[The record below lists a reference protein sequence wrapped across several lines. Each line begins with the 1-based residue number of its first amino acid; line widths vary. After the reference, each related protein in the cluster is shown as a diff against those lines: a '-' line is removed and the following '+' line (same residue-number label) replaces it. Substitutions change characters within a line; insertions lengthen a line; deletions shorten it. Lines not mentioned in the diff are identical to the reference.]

1 MAKIDTTNPMN
12 KGVSYDAFLKNVKG
26 KVTVDSLLRNAKLSK
41 DETLWI
47 KLELTNYNKN
57 K

>member
-1 MAKIDTTNPMN
+1 MAKLDSTNPMN
-12 KGVSYDAFLKNVKG
+12 EGVSYDAFLKNVKG
-26 KVTVDSLLRNAKLSK
+26 KITVDSLLKNAKLSK
-41 DETLWI
+41 AEILWV